1 MKRSG
6 STPEEGHDIGTM
18 CFIDLPPEVFYTIC
32 AHHLE
37 HVLWDL
43 YEHWDAG
50 MDEGALEEWNAT
62 AAANGFMLFKDW
74 RRLVEL
80 DGATPRQ

>member
-1 MKRSG
+1 MNKFVDLAYEALG
-6 STPEEGHDIGTM
+6 LDPEGHDIGTM

-43 YEHWDAG
+43 YEHWD
-50 MDEGALEEWNAT
+50 EERT
-62 AAANGFMLFKDW
+62 L
-74 RRLVEL
+74 
-80 DGATPRQ
+80 